1 MWCRCGFN
9 RDPQPADA
17 AAVTS
22 ILAAFEKEYN
32 LSADSHVLDEQ
43 NIHRLCATAEATS
56 VMACSV
62 LGSFLSQEV
71 IKAVSMTGM
80 PAYNVFVFSGDD
92 FVAKAVP
99 I

>member
-1 MWCRCGFN
+1 M
-9 RDPQPADA
+9 
-17 AAVTS
+17 VS
-22 ILAAFEKEYN
+22 ILRAFEREYGIT
-32 LSADSHVLDEQ
+32 APTLDESAV
-43 NIHRLCATAEATS
+43 HRLCATAEATS

-71 IKAVSMTGM
+71 IKAVSLTGM